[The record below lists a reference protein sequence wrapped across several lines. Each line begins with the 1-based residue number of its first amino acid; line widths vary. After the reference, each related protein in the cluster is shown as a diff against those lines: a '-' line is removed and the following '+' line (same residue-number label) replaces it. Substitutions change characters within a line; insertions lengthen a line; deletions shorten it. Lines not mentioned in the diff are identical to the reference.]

1 MGPSNSD
8 SSVTRPQEALTSA
21 WVEAQ
26 MRVPAQSR
34 AMPHVFNAGNVVK
47 QLIWTRVATYKGT
60 TATVVAVQLNELT
73 LRDLRPNALGEIVAE
88 DDIVKPYFD
97 IVVQLDDGS
106 LAMCTGFPSTI
117 SNDIELAS

>member
-34 AMPHVFNAGNVVK
+34 AMPNVFNAGNVVK
-47 QLIWTRVATYKGT
+47 QLIWTRVITGT
-60 TATVVAVQLNELT
+60 EMKTVELKSWAQFSKQLGYIRRARERLQTAKKRA
-73 LRDLRPNALGEIVAE
+73 
-88 DDIVKPYFD
+88 FD
-97 IVVQLDDGS
+97 VPLFRGS
-106 LAMCTGFPSTI
+106 
-117 SNDIELAS
+117 